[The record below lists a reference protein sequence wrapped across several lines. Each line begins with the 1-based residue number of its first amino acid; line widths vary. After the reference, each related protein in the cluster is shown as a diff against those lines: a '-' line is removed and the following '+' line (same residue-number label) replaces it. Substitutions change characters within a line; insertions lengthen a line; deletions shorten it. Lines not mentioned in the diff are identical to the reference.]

1 MIGTGIF
8 TSLGFQ
14 VVNGGIPDAF
24 SILLIWFLGGVIAL
38 CGALSYSEVATT
50 IPESGGEYTFLS
62 KIYHPIVGLSSGWVS
77 LIVGFS
83 ASIAS
88 LGLAAGE
95 YLGPLYVT
103 IAPEAS
109 SELMSKFFGVLL
121 IIVVTVIQL
130 LGVKASGV
138 FQNFVTYLKIGF
150 IIFIIF
156 APFLFTSKSVGFSEI
171 SFLPSDMSLKTIFS
185 LPFAG
190 SLVFVMFAY
199 SGWNASSYIAGNIQN
214 PQKTLPSSLLKGTV
228 FVSILYIL
236 LTFVFLYVC
245 SFKELAGQVDIGNL
259 VVSKIFG
266 TNFSILFGV
275 LFSIALISGI
285 NAMFIA
291 GPRVAQKIG
300 EDYRFFSKL
309 SKQTSKGA
317 PVNAILLQAAVSVL
331 FVAISSFK
339 EIIEYMG
346 ITLSIFSLLTVIG
359 VFKLRLTN
367 KSNKNTVRAW
377 GYPITPSI
385 FIICTLW
392 MIFYFVK
399 NDPKIILLSLLTII
413 PSIPIYFLTK
423 K

>member
-14 VVNGGIPDAF
+14 VVQWGIPDPF
-24 SILLIWFLGGVIAL
+24 SILVIWILGGVIAL
-38 CGALSYSEVATT
+38 CGAVSYCEVATT

-95 YLGPLYVT
+95 YLGPLYST
-103 IAPEAS
+103 LIPHISADY
-109 SELMSKFFGVLL
+109 MSKFFGILL
-121 IIVVTVIQL
+121 ILIVTAIQL
-130 LGVKASGV
+130 FGVKASGV

-150 IIFIIF
+150 ILFIIIS
-156 APFLFTSKSVGFSEI
+156 PFIFSSKLGYSEI
-171 SFLPSDMSLKTIFS
+171 SFLPSDISFKTIFS

-199 SGWNASSYIAGNIQN
+199 SGWNASSYIAGNINN
-214 PQKTLPSSLLKGTV
+214 PQKSLPHSLISGTAV
-228 FVSILYIL
+228 VSVLYLL
-236 LTFVFLYVC
+236 LTLVFLYVC
-245 SFKELAGQVDIGNL
+245 TFEELAGQVDIGNL
-259 VVSKIFG
+259 VVSKMFG
-266 TNFSILFGV
+266 PSFSIFFGV

-300 EDYRFFSKL
+300 EDYSFFSKL
-309 SKQTSKGA
+309 SKQTPKGA
-317 PVNAILLQAAVSVL
+317 PTNAILLQASVSIL
-331 FVAISSFK
+331 FILISSFK

-346 ITLSIFSLLTVIG
+346 ITLSLFSLLTVLG
-359 VFKLRLTN
+359 LFVLRN
-367 KSNKNTVRAW
+367 KKKQNKNTVKAW
-377 GYPITPSI
+377 GYPVTPFV
-385 FIICTLW
+385 FILCTSW

-399 NDPKIILLSLLTII
+399 NDPKVIIWSLLTII
-413 PSIPIYFLTK
+413 PALPIYFLTK